1 MPKSQSA
8 DDPSPAQPFS
18 VPRRFRFS
26 LFWLMATVTI
36 VAVLLGLGSSLGSFF
51 SEVLYL
57 AICCIVPTPFVI
69 CVVFGRGYVRAFAIG
84 ALMPWIVLLPLGS
97 RSVSLF
103 IVALALVLSATCGMI
118 AAVTWRWIRRLDE
131 H

>member
-1 MPKSQSA
+1 M
-8 DDPSPAQPFS
+8 
-18 VPRRFRFS
+18 V
-26 LFWLMATVTI
+26 TVTI
-36 VAVLLGLGSSLGSFF
+36 VAVVLGLGSSLGSFF

-57 AICCIVPTPFVI
+57 AICCVVPTPLVI

-84 ALMPWIVLLPLGS
+84 ALIPWIVLLPLGS

-118 AAVTWRWIRRLDE
+118 AAGTWRWIRRLDGR
-131 H
+131 

>member
-1 MPKSQSA
+1 MPKPQLA
-8 DDPSPAQPFS
+8 DDPRPAQTLS
-18 VPRRFRFS
+18 TPRRFQFS
-26 LFWLMATVTI
+26 LFWLMVTITI

-57 AICCIVPTPFVI
+57 AICCIVPTPLVI

-84 ALMPWIVLLPLGS
+84 ALIPWIVLLPLGS

-103 IVALALVLSATCGMI
+103 IVALALVLSATCGTI
-118 AAVTWRWIRRLDE
+118 AAGTWRWIRRLDG